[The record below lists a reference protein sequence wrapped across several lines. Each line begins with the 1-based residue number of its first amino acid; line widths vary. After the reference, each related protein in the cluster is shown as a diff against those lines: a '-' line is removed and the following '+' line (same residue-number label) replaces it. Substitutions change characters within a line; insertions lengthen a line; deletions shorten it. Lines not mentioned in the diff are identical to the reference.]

1 MKKTIQAITIALCLL
16 ISASAFSQ
24 SKQQVDSVA
33 IWNKHID
40 SVLSNT
46 SVKQFNQWVEDN
58 VSVTNYKSAKF
69 SELYNAFIQFQM
81 QLFLQP
87 KSQPKK

>member
-1 MKKTIQAITIALCLL
+1 MKKTIKTAIVALCLL

-33 IWNKHID
+33 LWNKHID
-40 SVLSNT
+40 SVLTHT
-46 SVKQFNQWVEDN
+46 SIAQFNKWVEDN
-58 VSVTNYKSAKF
+58 VSVTQYKNAKF
-69 SELYNAFIQFQM
+69 SELYNAYVQYQM